1 MLSPVTVGILGWLC
15 LLIKGINST
24 RLFQKRFVLNRRD
37 LKSLSAG
44 LLVFVTSF
52 FVTYNTFNA
61 DYQMYEY
68 IYSTYSSSI
77 FNGRAP
83 LFEVICYFGNIIGL
97 DYQTFLSAVL
107 LFSLFSM
114 FLFIEKY
121 SEEPALIFMMYMFSS
136 VIMDG
141 IQFRQF
147 MATAVFLH
155 ALPNILQDNT
165 KKGMIKYVIGVTI
178 SAGIHSSFIFWFILL
193 LIKVEWRKRVKYAI
207 VITLLSIACFIIL
220 EKTGLLI
227 NALSYVV
234 SDDKI
239 ELYFVADKYHSSFS
253 MALRYIISQPVLLIA
268 ILFLIKKYRKYES
281 YNISYI
287 YAVIGMNV
295 LALVLC
301 PIFFYSLQFRRM
313 LRVLFIPSFIAI
325 EKLAPRK
332 YGQIAYIARIAML
345 IFSLIALYWN
355 LYSNPELLHNLFS
368 NNYFY

>member
-1 MLSPVTVGILGWLC
+1 MLSPVTIGILGWLC
-15 LLIKGINST
+15 FLIKGIYST
-24 RLFQKRFVLNRRD
+24 RLFQKRLVLNKRD
-37 LKSLSAG
+37 LKFISAG
-44 LLVFVTSF
+44 LLLFITSF

-83 LFEVICYFGNIIGL
+83 LFEVICYLGNLFGL
-97 DYQTFLSAVL
+97 DYQTFLSIVL
-107 LFSLFSM
+107 LFSLFSI
-114 FLFIEKY
+114 FLFIAKY
-121 SEEPALIFMMYMFSS
+121 SEEPALVFLMYMFSAA
-136 VIMDG
+136 IMDG

-155 ALPNILQDNT
+155 VLPNILQDNT
-165 KKGMIKYVIGVTI
+165 KKGLIKYVIGVTI
-178 SAGIHSSFIFWFILL
+178 SAGIHSSFIFWFVLL

-207 VITLLSIACFIIL
+207 AITLLSIVCFVIL

-227 NALSYVV
+227 NALSYIV

-239 ELYFVADKYHSSFS
+239 ELYFVADKYHSSS
-253 MALRYIISQPVLLIA
+253 GMVLRYIISQPVLLIA
-268 ILFLIKKYRKYES
+268 ILFLLKKFRKYELN
-281 YNISYI
+281 NIPYI
-287 YAVIGMNV
+287 NAVIGMDV
-295 LALVLC
+295 LTLVLC
-301 PIFFYSLQFRRM
+301 PVFFYSLQFRRM

-332 YGQIAYIARIAML
+332 YGQMAYIARIAML

-355 LYSNPELLHNLFS
+355 LYSNPELLRNLFS